1 MRNNLD
7 RHLSAVRNLGILA
20 HVDAGKTTVTERIL
34 YATGTTHKR
43 GEVHDGTTITD
54 FDPQERDRGITIFAA
69 AVSCD
74 WDGHRINLI
83 DTPGHVDFADEVG
96 RSLRVLDGAVAVF
109 DAVAGVEPQ
118 SESVWRQADRHG
130 VPRIAFVNKLD
141 RVGADL
147 DTAVASIR
155 ERLHPVPLVV
165 QLPIGTENAFT
176 GVVDL
181 LRMRALTWNDGSDT
195 AAETV
200 VEAVVEAVVPE
211 ELREEALRRRR
222 MLEEAVAERHP
233 AALEEFCDRETLSA
247 DTLSRA
253 LRDLTRT
260 GDGVVVLCGSA
271 YRNRGIEPLLDAVVA
286 YLPSPLDVP
295 PVCGMRDGVDGMR
308 HADGEMHKAVN
319 DMQES
324 VDRMQDGADDVQG
337 GVDRMQDGADDV
349 QGGVDRMQDGADD
362 VQGGVDRMQDG
373 ADDVQGGVDRMQDVV
388 GEQRA
393 ADPAAPFAALAFKVS
408 ATPTGR
414 LTYLRVYS
422 GTIEKGDAVWE
433 SGARRTERI
442 GRILSVQ
449 ADRHAQLERAVAGD
463 IVAVVGLKSA
473 RAGSTLCAPGAPIV
487 LEPPGVPEP
496 VVSVAVE
503 ALASTDADRLA
514 SALARLAEEDPSL
527 VVRTDPETGQTVLSG
542 MGELHL
548 EVAVEKV
555 RRGLGVEVN
564 VGRPRVT
571 YRETVARGVS
581 GLVFRHVKQD
591 GGAGQFA
598 QVVLDVEPLGAAGVG
613 SAGGAEGSGGD
624 TEIGAESG
632 FVFRSAVV
640 GGRVPQEYVRA
651 VEAGCRDALAE
662 GPLGGHPVTGLR
674 VTLTDGATHV
684 KDSSEMAFRTAGR
697 LGLREALRGCA
708 MVLLEPV
715 VEVTVTVP
723 QDAVGGVLGDLA
735 ARRGRVTD
743 STVRGGS
750 AVVTATVPLAELF
763 GYATRLRS
771 RTQGRG
777 TFSARPTGYAP
788 APASA
793 ATPGAA
799 TMK

>member
-7 RHLSAVRNLGILA
+7 RHLAAVRNLGILA

-34 YATGTTHKR
+34 FATGTTHKR
-43 GEVHDGTTITD
+43 GEVHDGTTVTD

-83 DTPGHVDFADEVG
+83 DTPGHVDFADEVE

-141 RVGADL
+141 RTGADL
-147 DTAVASIR
+147 DAAVTSIR

-165 QLPIGTENAFT
+165 QLPIGTEDAFA

-181 LRMRALTWNDGSDT
+181 LRMRALTWDDG
-195 AAETV
+195 AETG
-200 VEAVVEAVVPE
+200 VEGPVPE

-222 MLEEAVAERHP
+222 LLEEAVAERHP

-247 DTLSRA
+247 ETLAEA

-260 GDGVVVLCGSA
+260 GDGLVVLCGSA
-271 YRNRGIEPLLDAVVA
+271 YRNRGVEPLLDAVVA

-295 PVCGMRDGVDGMR
+295 PVCGMHEGVDER
-308 HADGEMHKAVN
+308 
-319 DMQES
+319 
-324 VDRMQDGADDVQG
+324 RP
-337 GVDRMQDGADDV
+337 
-349 QGGVDRMQDGADD
+349 
-362 VQGGVDRMQDG
+362 
-373 ADDVQGGVDRMQDVV
+373 
-388 GEQRA
+388 
-393 ADPAAPFAALAFKVS
+393 ADPAAPFAALAFKVN

-422 GTIEKGDAVWE
+422 GTIEKGDAVWDA
-433 SGARRTERI
+433 SAGRGERV
-442 GRILSVQ
+442 GRILRVQ
-449 ADRHAQLERAVAGD
+449 ADRHAQLDRAVAGD
-463 IVAVVGLKSA
+463 IVAVIGLKAA
-473 RAGSTLCAPGAPIV
+473 RAGSTLCAPDAPLV
-487 LEPPGVPEP
+487 LEPPGVADP

-503 ALASTDADRLA
+503 PRRGTDADRLA

-527 VVRTDPETGQTVLSG
+527 TVRTDAETGQTVLSG

-548 EVAVEKV
+548 EVAVEKI
-555 RRGLGVEVN
+555 RRALGLEVN

-571 YRETVARGVS
+571 YRETVGRGVS
-581 GLVFRHVKQD
+581 ALVFRHVKQD

-598 QVVLDVEPLGAAGVG
+598 HVVLDVEPL
-613 SAGGAEGSGGD
+613 ED
-624 TEIGAESG
+624 G
-632 FVFRSAVV
+632 FEFRSAVV

-662 GPLGGHPVTGLR
+662 GPLGGHAVTGLR

-697 LGLREALRGCA
+697 LGLREALRACT

-723 QDAVGGVLGDLA
+723 EDAVGGVLGDLA
-735 ARRGRVTD
+735 ARRGRVTG
-743 STVRGGS
+743 SEVRGGA

-777 TFSARPTGYAP
+777 TFTARPTGYAP
-788 APASA
+788 APAA
-793 ATPGAA
+793 LTTAP
-799 TMK
+799 